1 MAQIAAVGVG
11 GFLGSILRYLLS
23 GWVHRTLASDWFPYG
38 TLAVNVIGCLL
49 IGFLAGVEEKHA
61 VFTADVRLFIFI
73 GIVGGF
79 TTFSAFAYETVL
91 LARNAQLLTA
101 FANVLVELTAGLFAV
116 GIGHWLSRFL
126 TECLKLRG

>member
-116 GIGHWLSRFL
+116 GIGHWLSRF
-126 TECLKLRG
+126 

>member
-23 GWVHRTLASDWFPYG
+23 GWVHKTLASDWFPYG

-49 IGFLAGVEEKHA
+49 IGFLAGVEEKHSL
-61 VFTADVRLFIFI
+61 FTADVRLFIFI

-91 LARNAQLLTA
+91 LARNAQMLTA
-101 FANVLVELTAGLFAV
+101 FANVFLELTAGLFAV
-116 GIGHWLSRFL
+116 SVGHWLSRF
-126 TECLKLRG
+126 